1 MKSGLKIIVNLFLK
15 ISYFIFIYSHDCNH
29 DREVKKIPDENEDSN
44 FGFNHCT
51 TCVTSIMSYEDHC
64 KDSLECE
71 QVTTIPYFSNPDIEF
86 TAQDRNNQQKKHTF
100 AIGDSKRNNAQMIRN
115 SKKGI
120 AANYVKGQYLFDVNT
135 NSNSYSFASYTDVEF
150 IVEVSFFKSCSK
162 F

>member
-1 MKSGLKIIVNLFLK
+1 MESGLKIIVNLFLK
-15 ISYFIFIYSHDCNH
+15 IAYFIFIYSQGCDH
-29 DREVKKIPDENEDSN
+29 DRELYNIPDENEDSN
-44 FGFNHCT
+44 FGFNHCP
-51 TCVTSIMSYEDHC
+51 TCVISMMSYEDHC

-86 TAQDRNNQQKKHTF
+86 TAQDENNQQYTF

-120 AANYVKGQYLFDVNT
+120 AANYVKGQYLFDVN
-135 NSNSYSFASYTDVEF
+135 SDADYYGWSKDVEF

>member
-1 MKSGLKIIVNLFLK
+1 MESGLKIIVNLFLK
-15 ISYFIFIYSHDCNH
+15 ITYFIFIYSQGCNH
-29 DREVKKIPDENEDSN
+29 DRELYNIPDENEDSN
-44 FGFNHCT
+44 FGFNHCD
-51 TCVTSIMSYEDHC
+51 TCVTSMMSYENHC
-64 KDSLECE
+64 KSLQGGQCT
-71 QVTTIPYFSNPDIEF
+71 QVTTIPYFSNPNIEF
-86 TAQDRNNQQKKHTF
+86 TAQDENNQQYTF